1 LLLTFYNSNRF
12 QIHKSL
18 DGEADSKEKKPMS
31 SLDNVP
37 TFKPVICKQSRKL
50 AEKFKE
56 ETMAMKLDRWEVAH
70 KKSLEVAIKIKDKET
85 TEWEK
90 EVREKRMLDIARSEL
105 KLHMYAL
112 PFSRLFLL

>member
-1 LLLTFYNSNRF
+1 M
-12 QIHKSL
+12 
-18 DGEADSKEKKPMS
+18 DEADSKEKKPFC

-70 KKSLEVAIKIKDKET
+70 QKSLQVAIKIKDKET
-85 TEWEK
+85 TEWGK

-105 KLHMYAL
+105 KLHMFAL
-112 PFSRLFLL
+112 SSSCEASM